1 MYKSVC
7 KVLVYNFINHL
18 KTQLK
23 NVQLSRK
30 QVLPPWGHVPW
41 TRHNLLS
48 NSETRKQQD
57 THIHWSNMQKTLYS
71 HNTSFNNPKLNQTSL
86 SNFVRKLQDKK
97 IQHTISNEKIDQAK
111 SFSPVSGIC
120 ALCTQNKI
128 PSPLSQGW
136 AQLTRKTK
144 CSITAYTREEYY
156 YVKKED
162 LTCSQVSD
170 DCTC

>member
-1 MYKSVC
+1 MYKSIC

-86 SNFVRKLQDKK
+86 SNFVRKLRDKK
-97 IQHTISNEKIDQAK
+97 IQHTRKRSTRPRV
-111 SFSPVSGIC
+111 SPQCQKKKV
-120 ALCTQNKI
+120 
-128 PSPLSQGW
+128 PSHLSQVW

-144 CSITAYTREEYY
+144 CSITAGTR
-156 YVKKED
+156 
-162 LTCSQVSD
+162 
-170 DCTC
+170 